1 MIMNSYMKNR
11 IYYNE
16 NKNKNENEKLIYTI
30 NETQEIDDYTIINND
45 NNNNNNDDNNDNN
58 DDNGDNGDNGDND
71 YNDNDDNDDNDGDKI
86 YSSWSFCKRL
96 HFYFYYPSI
105 FFKNLVNSVKTFT
118 CKI

>member
-1 MIMNSYMKNR
+1 MNSYMKNK
-11 IYYNE
+11 IKYNE

-45 NNNNNNDDNNDNN
+45 NNNNNDDNNDNN
-58 DDNGDNGDNGDND
+58 VNNDDDNDN
-71 YNDNDDNDDNDGDKI
+71 NDDNDDDKI
-86 YSSWSFCKRL
+86 YPSWSFCKRL

-105 FFKNLVNSVKTFT
+105 FFKNVVNSVKTFT